1 MRIKFDPAK
10 RAKTL
15 AERGLDFADAAQIF
29 TGLHATLEDA
39 RRDYGE
45 KRFISAGF
53 LDGRLVVL
61 VWTPRGAARRIVS
74 MRHAH
79 AEEETRWRQYLG

>member
-1 MRIKFDPAK
+1 MRITFDPSW

-15 AERGLDFADAAQIF
+15 AEQGLDFADAAQIF

-61 VWTPRGAARRIVS
+61 VWTPRGAARRIIS